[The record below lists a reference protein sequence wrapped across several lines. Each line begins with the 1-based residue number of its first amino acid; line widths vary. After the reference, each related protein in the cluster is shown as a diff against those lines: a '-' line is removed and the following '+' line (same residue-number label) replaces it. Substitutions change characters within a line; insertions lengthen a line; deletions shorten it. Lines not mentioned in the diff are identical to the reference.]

1 MALLVF
7 MIGYD
12 LRFGSALKKVTL
24 VQRGKRRNLIMQA
37 TVSIISLVTKLCLTS
52 G

>member
-12 LRFGSALKKVTL
+12 LRFGSALKKLTL
-24 VQRGKRRNLIMQA
+24 VQRGQRRNLIMLA
-37 TVSIISLVTKLCLTS
+37 TVSIVSLVTKLCLAS